1 MTKGQWAPCSALCQK
16 QAGTKKKSGFESCFS
31 IVQTGPFTSL
41 GGGPGKEDIWEPLL
55 AGEKNTHTVNMYKRL
70 GNLVA
75 QDPVENF
82 YSLLLLLLLSET
94 FPPTHPSVLLP
105 GDMSWSKAKSIHCPL
120 PIMKDGAGWGEGGS
134 PLSEQ
139 FSTIS
144 KKWGFLQSSAKQI
157 CLIQIVTSEK
167 EIQAPWFRKLCRA
180 V

>member
-1 MTKGQWAPCSALCQK
+1 MTKGQWAPCSALCPK

-105 GDMSWSKAKSIHCPL
+105 GDMS
-120 PIMKDGAGWGEGGS
+120 
-134 PLSEQ
+134 
-139 FSTIS
+139 
-144 KKWGFLQSSAKQI
+144 
-157 CLIQIVTSEK
+157 
-167 EIQAPWFRKLCRA
+167 
-180 V
+180 